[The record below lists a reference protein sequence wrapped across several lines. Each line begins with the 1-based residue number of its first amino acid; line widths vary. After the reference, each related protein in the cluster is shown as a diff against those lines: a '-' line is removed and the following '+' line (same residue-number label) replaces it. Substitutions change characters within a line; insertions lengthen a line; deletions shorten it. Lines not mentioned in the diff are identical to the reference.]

1 MDDPRG
7 GSSMNQKIKDL
18 CDFVENRLM
27 DGWPFTLVL
36 CLMWMVVG
44 WSLHL
49 MTIILDVWE
58 DP

>member
-1 MDDPRG
+1 
-7 GSSMNQKIKDL
+7 MNQKIKDL